1 MLHLKKHIQVIVVLN
16 RHMPWICLLPPY
28 WQPLN
33 LPTTSILTTPQ
44 FADYLHIDNG
54 RAFSDF
60 CPLILS
66 CVSTVTLTTK
76 PFYSV
81 KLRISE
87 EVFAFRS
94 NTKLIPGYALNQSPC
109 IPSEEPVGWQKTPHH
124 FFPDLSDSFV

>member
-1 MLHLKKHIQVIVVLN
+1 MKDKYSQRQSLVSKFTYINRFVTLKETYSSYSSVKQT
-16 RHMPWICLLPPY
+16 Y
-28 WQPLN
+28 ALN

-109 IPSEEPVGWQKTPHH
+109 IPSEEPVG
-124 FFPDLSDSFV
+124 